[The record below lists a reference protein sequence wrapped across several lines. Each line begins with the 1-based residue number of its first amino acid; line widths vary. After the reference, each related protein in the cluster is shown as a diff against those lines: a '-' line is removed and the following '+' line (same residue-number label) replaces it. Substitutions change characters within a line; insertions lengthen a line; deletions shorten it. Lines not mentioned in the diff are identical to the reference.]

1 MVGRVEDFTA
11 STLIGFSCSLRKV
24 LPRRSGDA
32 GACASESPPEV
43 YEAVRSVSV
52 VPSELMFGL
61 NVPNVDLE

>member
-1 MVGRVEDFTA
+1 MVGRVEAFTA
-11 STLIGFSCSLRKV
+11 SILIGFSCSLRKV
-24 LPRRSGDA
+24 KPWRSCGA
-32 GACASESPPEV
+32 GACASEGPLEV